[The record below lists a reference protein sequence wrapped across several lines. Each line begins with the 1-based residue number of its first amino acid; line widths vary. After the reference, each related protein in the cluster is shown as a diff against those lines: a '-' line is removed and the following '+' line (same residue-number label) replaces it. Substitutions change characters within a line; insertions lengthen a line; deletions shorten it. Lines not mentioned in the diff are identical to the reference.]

1 MSCRKFH
8 LYAALLPAT
17 LTDGRG
23 EREEGEEMEHMG
35 DAAEYSAARLAALHD
50 ICSVR

>member
-1 MSCRKFH
+1 MRCCCLR
-8 LYAALLPAT
+8 PAPIGEGQPE
-17 LTDGRG
+17 DERG

-35 DAAEYSAARLAALHD
+35 DAAEYSAARLPALHD